1 MPLTWPDYYSVREHL
16 RRQKA
21 VRLLLAQARHLV
33 LAGPLRPA
41 LVAYYRAV
49 TRAIPLPTNTLPDV
63 EPFSPTQA
71 VRALE
76 AHGFAAGV
84 QVTSAC
90 VDKLLACYKTNPVQ
104 SYDNP
109 HHDHDFITQLAYND
123 RLVTVA
129 RLYLRAEPIFLSSRL
144 HCYMPGRSN
153 NPTYFHFDVG
163 DMLSLSFF
171 VFLTDV
177 DDAQAVTHQVVA
189 GTHKTKTLQELW
201 TRRLDDE
208 QAYAR
213 YPGHV
218 HTIMGKRGTA
228 WFEDTQAFH
237 KHGYVGK
244 CRRAFSVQYALRRQR

>member
-1 MPLTWPDYYSVREHL
+1 MPLTLPRYYRVRAHL

-21 VRLLLAQARHLV
+21 VRCLLAQARHLV

-49 TRAIPLPTNTLPDV
+49 TRVTPIQTNTLPYV
-63 EPFSPTQA
+63 EPFSIKRA
-71 VRALE
+71 VRSLD
-76 AHGFAAGV
+76 AHGFAPGV
-84 QVTSAC
+84 HVTPEC
-90 VDKLLACYKTNPVQ
+90 VDKLLACYETNPVQ

-129 RLYLRAEPIFLSSRL
+129 RGYLRAEPIFLASRL
-144 HCYMPGRSN
+144 HCYRPGTSN

-163 DMLSLSFF
+163 DALSLSFF

-177 DDAQAVTHQVVA
+177 DDEQAVTHQVVA
-189 GTHKTKTLQELW
+189 GTHKTKTLHELW

-228 WFEDTQAFH
+228 WFEDTLAFH
-237 KHGYVGK
+237 KHGSVGK
-244 CRRAFSVQYALRRQR
+244 FRRAFSVQYSLHRQR

>member
-1 MPLTWPDYYSVREHL
+1 MPLTLPRYYRVRAHL
-16 RRQKA
+16 RRQKTL
-21 VRLLLAQARHLV
+21 RRLLAQVRHLM

-49 TRAIPLPTNTLPDV
+49 TRVTPIPTNTLPYV
-63 EPFSPTQA
+63 EPFSTTQV
-71 VRALE
+71 VRSLDE
-76 AHGFAAGV
+76 HGFASGGH
-84 QVTSAC
+84 VTLEC
-90 VDKLLACYKTNPVQ
+90 VDQLLACYETNPVQ

-129 RLYLRAEPIFLSSRL
+129 RLYLRAEPIFLGSRL
-144 HCYMPGRSN
+144 HCYMPDSSN
-153 NPTYFHFDVG
+153 NPAYFHFDVG
-163 DMLSLSFF
+163 DTLSLSFF

-189 GTHKTKTLQELW
+189 GTHKTKTLHELW

-208 QAYAR
+208 KASAR
-213 YPGHV
+213 YPGRV

-237 KHGYVGK
+237 KHGFVGK
-244 CRRAFSVQYALRRQR
+244 CRRAFSVQYSLRRQR